1 MNTVEGLGPA
11 AGPQP
16 LTSVLLRRAD
26 RGPARPRGT
35 SRAGPGAAA
44 PAVWGNGSAT
54 ARFRT
59 GASGHPGPGDW
70 WQVMKP
76 SNRFSIASSDGS
88 PPMAC
93 HRVHLLAKDSRTRKA
108 SDMELTTKKA
118 VPPRTSHGGAPRS
131 DDAAPGPQNPPPAG
145 TPGWRRR
152 RVAAARGE
160 QTSRRVLPHTD
171 DFRVSPTLPGRGTD
185 GLLRNASPPV
195 RVPLF
200 AHPHPSCATPA
211 GRAPDR
217 PDRPPRIRLGP
228 PAADA

>member
-35 SRAGPGAAA
+35 SWAGPGAAA

-118 VPPRTSHGGAPRS
+118 VPPRTSHGELLGRTT
-131 DDAAPGPQNPPPAG
+131 QH
-145 TPGWRRR
+145 
-152 RVAAARGE
+152 RGHR
-160 QTSRRVLPHTD
+160 T
-171 DFRVSPTLPGRGTD
+171 
-185 GLLRNASPPV
+185 LLRPALPDGGGDASPPREVSRHLAESSRTRTTSESPQHCRAVAPMGCSERLAARARPAIRSSTPLV
-195 RVPLF
+195 R
-200 AHPHPSCATPA
+200 HT
-211 GRAPDR
+211 GRQGA
-217 PDRPPRIRLGP
+217 
-228 PAADA
+228 